1 MSASWWTDFEAPC
14 RKSAR
19 HIRHKDWRTCR
30 WRDLRRVMRSLF
42 RFKEEMFMENLTEGY
57 PVVIE
62 IPVAW
67 GEMDAFQHLNN
78 IVYFRYFESARIAYF
93 EKLDLLEL
101 MTQKGIGP
109 ILASTSCKFRIP
121 LTYPDK
127 VLSGA
132 KVSKIEK
139 DRFTMNYIVVS
150 TKLERVAAEG
160 EGLIVAY
167 NYRENKK
174 ITIPQNMRDRIMNI
188 EESAG
193 SDRIK

>member
-1 MSASWWTDFEAPC
+1 
-14 RKSAR
+14 
-19 HIRHKDWRTCR
+19 
-30 WRDLRRVMRSLF
+30 
-42 RFKEEMFMENLTEGY
+42 MENLTEGY

-150 TKLERVAAEG
+150 TKLERIAAEG

-188 EESAG
+188 EKSTG
-193 SDRIK
+193 SDHIK